1 MRRSF
6 PVFLAC
12 LLSLSFVTS
21 APAQDDGQT
30 PDAAA
35 PPKPVKLMTLS
46 SEPVTVQRQFFGQVA
61 ARQTVELAFQVPG
74 KLEVLNAEEGARK
87 PEGAEI
93 AQLDLSGYER
103 AVAEAEANFEKAQRD
118 AERLESLR
126 GQAVSEVQVQD
137 AQTQLRLAEIA
148 LNSAREDL
156 EHATL
161 RAPFDALIAKRLVAN
176 FQTVQAGTPV
186 VRLHDVSELRVDI
199 QVPEVL
205 FRQAGADDQIAF
217 YAEFPG
223 EGRRYDLALREFET
237 ETSATGQTY
246 TITLAFTE
254 NPGAFVF
261 PGASVSVYT
270 AVTGPQQQGV
280 VLPETALVYDA
291 QGNAAVMVYEDGKV
305 ARRAVEIEVHED
317 SRIYMTEGPEDG
329 TQIVETGASQ
339 LRDGQSARPFTR
351 IGE

>member
-1 MRRSF
+1 MRR
-6 PVFLAC
+6 PTLAFLSC
-12 LLSLSFVTS
+12 VLSLMISS
-21 APAQDDGQT
+21 AVPAQEEGQT
-30 PDAAA
+30 PDAET

-46 SEPVTVQRQFFGQVA
+46 SEPVTVRRQFFGQVA
-61 ARQTVELAFQVPG
+61 ARQTVDLAFQVPG
-74 KLEVLNAEEGARK
+74 KLEVLNAEEGTRK

-103 AVAEAEANFEKAQRD
+103 AVAEAETNFEKAQRD

-186 VRLHDVSELRVDI
+186 VRLHDVSEIRVDI

-205 FRQAGADDQIAF
+205 FRQAGADDDVAF
-217 YAEFPG
+217 YAELPG
-223 EGRRYDLALREFET
+223 EGRRYELALREFET

-246 TITLAFTE
+246 TITLAFTQ

-261 PGASVSVYT
+261 PGASVTVYT
-270 AVTGPQQQGV
+270 AVSGPEQTGV
-280 VLPETALVYDA
+280 ILPETALVYDPE
-291 QGNAAVMVYEDGKV
+291 GNAEVMVFEDGKV
-305 ARRAVEIEVHED
+305 TSRAVEIEVHED
-317 SRIYMTEGPEDG
+317 SRIYMTEGPADG
-329 TQIVETGASQ
+329 TQIVETGAAQ

>member
-1 MRRSF
+1 MRRLF
-6 PVFLAC
+6 AFLSCVLC
-12 LLSLSFVTS
+12 LLIATS
-21 APAQDDGQT
+21 VPVQAQDQVQE
-30 PDAAA
+30 AEA

-46 SEPVTVQRQFFGQVA
+46 REPVTVRRQFFGQVA

-74 KLEVLNAEEGARK
+74 KLELLEAEEGARK

-93 AQLDLSGYER
+93 AQLDLSGYRR

-118 AERLESLR
+118 ADRLESLR
-126 GQAVSEVQVQD
+126 GQAVSEVQVED

-148 LNSAREDL
+148 LNGAREDL

-161 RAPFDALIAKRLVAN
+161 RAPFDALVAKRLVSN

-186 VRLHDVSELRVDI
+186 VRLHDVSETRVDI

-205 FRQAGADDQIAF
+205 FRQAGADDEIAF
-217 YAEFPG
+217 HAELPG
-223 EGRRYDLALREFET
+223 DPRRYDLALREFET

-254 NPGAFVF
+254 DPGAFVF
-261 PGASVSVYT
+261 PGASVTVYT
-270 AVTGPQQQGV
+270 AVAGPEQTGI
-280 VLPETALVYDA
+280 VLPETALIFDPE
-291 QGNAAVMVYEDGKV
+291 GNAAVMVYENGKV
-305 ARRAVEIEVHED
+305 AAHPVEIEVHED
-317 SRIYMTEGPEDG
+317 SRIYMSEGPEDG
-329 TQIVETGASQ
+329 TQIVETGAAQ
-339 LRDGQSARPFTR
+339 LRDGQRARRFTG